1 MTRKR
6 SGNPTAPE
14 SMTLTSNMTRKGQKN
29 SVMTKGAIIMANKQE
44 DHLVQCP
51 YYKTNT
57 SQVIYCEGLEDGM
70 AIHLAFATHAQLID
84 YKGRFCRRLCYSQC
98 PLAKILNQKWGY
110 E

>member
-1 MTRKR
+1 
-6 SGNPTAPE
+6 
-14 SMTLTSNMTRKGQKN
+14 
-29 SVMTKGAIIMANKQE
+29 MANKHE

-70 AIHLAFATHAQLID
+70 VLHLAFATHAQLID
-84 YKGRFCRRLCYSQC
+84 YKGRFCRRNCYKQC

-110 E
+110 DDE